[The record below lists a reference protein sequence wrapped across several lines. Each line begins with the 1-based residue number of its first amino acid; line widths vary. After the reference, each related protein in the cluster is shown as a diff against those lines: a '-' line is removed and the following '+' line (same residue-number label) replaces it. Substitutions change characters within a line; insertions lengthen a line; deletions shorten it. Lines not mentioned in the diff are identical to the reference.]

1 MTTNP
6 WLWAVFT
13 VIAAGSQTLR
23 NAMQKGLTASLGTA
37 GATQVRFL
45 FGLPFA
51 LLFLAG
57 ILLATGRTLP
67 RIDAGVVW
75 WSLLGALAQ
84 IAATALMLGAMKER
98 SFVVT
103 TALIKIEPVWVAL
116 FGLVF
121 LGDHL
126 SWALAAAIMIATT
139 GVMILSW
146 PKEAVTGGGGL
157 GQGAMLGIV
166 SGMMFGV
173 SAIGYRGGIL
183 GVKALGEDHFVVA
196 AISVLVLG
204 LIMQVALLLAYLLV
218 FDRKTLA
225 GIIAA
230 WRPSILAGFMG
241 ALASTFWFL
250 AFAVESAARVR
261 TLALVEIFFAQ
272 LLSRTMFKQGM
283 SWREGLGIALI
294 VAGVVWLLRGT

>member
-1 MTTNP
+1 MSIEP
-6 WLWAVFT
+6 WLWAIFT

-23 NAMQKGLTASLGTA
+23 NAMQKGLTATLGTV

-51 LLFLAG
+51 LVFLSV
-57 ILLATGRTLP
+57 ILLATGRALP
-67 RIDAGVVW
+67 RIDAGVVG
-75 WSLLGALAQ
+75 WSLLGALSQ
-84 IAATALMLGAMKER
+84 IAATALMLGAMQER

-103 TALIKIEPVWVAL
+103 TALIKIEPIWVAL

-126 SWALAAAIMIATT
+126 SLALASAIMIATT

-146 PKEAVTGGGGL
+146 PKDALTRGVGL
-157 GQGAMLGIV
+157 GRGAMLGIV

-183 GVKALGEDHFVVA
+183 GVKALGEDHFVVTA
-196 AISVLVLG
+196 TSVLVLG
-204 LIMQVALLLAYLLV
+204 LIMQVAILMIYLVV

-230 WRPSILAGFMG
+230 WRPSLFAGFMG
-241 ALASTFWFL
+241 AVGSQFWFL

-272 LLSRTMFKQGM
+272 LVSRSMFKQGLTA
-283 SWREGLGIALI
+283 REGLGTILI